1 MFDEEDFESEIPDR
15 PTLTLEATKS
25 LARAWCEQVKLPL
38 TIADLLGEVVWRT
51 QLRDSAAILRQ
62 LRFRGVDVAVEN
74 PSIFDDFVLVVDRE
88 VRELGWLWVV
98 EHEIDPPYPVGTL
111 LRQGLI
117 VGIDDME
124 PATYRVRPDSIPE
137 GIPDVDEKGR
147 TVRTTFRERSEVR
160 ELKRDPRI
168 VLVRFEDADL
178 LPEDTFMEA

>member
-1 MFDEEDFESEIPDR
+1 
-15 PTLTLEATKS
+15 
-25 LARAWCEQVKLPL
+25 
-38 TIADLLGEVVWRT
+38 
-51 QLRDSAAILRQ
+51 
-62 LRFRGVDVAVEN
+62 
-74 PSIFDDFVLVVDRE
+74 
-88 VRELGWLWVV
+88 LWVV

-137 GIPDVDEKGR
+137 DIPDVDEKGR